1 VAPITKGQEVG
12 TLNVT
17 APGAVPVTVPIYAG
31 AEVDRVGP
39 IGQIGNAVY
48 YLLQGHATAPENVAP
63 QPGS

>member
-1 VAPITKGQEVG
+1 
-12 TLNVT
+12 VT